1 MWYAFENMEVIARA
15 PHAYLPILLS
25 DKLPAER
32 ALALR
37 FGLALL
43 EQSDMVFVC
52 GKVLSTGMK
61 GEIIRAAELNIPII
75 VYDAEIYLA
84 VRKLVTRHGGD
95 KSQVALYN
103 EPCYL
108 SLTAEELLD

>member
-37 FGLALL
+37 FGLELL

-52 GKVLSTGMK
+52 GKLLSTGMK
-61 GEIIRAAELNIPII
+61 GEIARAVELSIPII
-75 VYDAEIYLA
+75 VYDAELYLE
-84 VRKLVTRHGGD
+84 VRKLVTRYGGD
-95 KSQVALYN
+95 KAQVKLHN

-108 SLTAEELLD
+108 SLTAEEILA